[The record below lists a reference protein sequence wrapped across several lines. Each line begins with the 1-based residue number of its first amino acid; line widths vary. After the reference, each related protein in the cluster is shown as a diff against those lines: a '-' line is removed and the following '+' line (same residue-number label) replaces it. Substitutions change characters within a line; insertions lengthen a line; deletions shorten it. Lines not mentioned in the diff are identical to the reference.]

1 MIADEYFSFFSKLSK
16 FAAVYSRQ

>member
-1 MIADEYFSFFSKLSK
+1 MRADEYFSFFSKLSK